1 MIFLVLGKKSA
12 DFSSNRSLPVECDVL
27 FYLKNDSLRRRFVG
41 VLDFKLEVRP
51 AEIFAFIE
59 VDLRAVKTLHASVGR
74 KRAEQLYIGKSSRA
88 AEFGKLLA

>member
-51 AEIFAFIE
+51 AEIFAFVE
-59 VDLRAVKTLHASVGR
+59 VDLRTVKTLHTPVGR